1 MQQTFHAKPTIEFV
15 TRCRPHRSQKGFS
28 LIEVLVSIVILGIG
42 MLGAAGLQLA
52 TLRSNQF
59 TAQASVATQLVR
71 DYEEITQ
78 MLRSA
83 SISTSEGSSVFSS
96 LDTSTA
102 DTATIT
108 NCQSSSAACT
118 PDELAAF
125 MLKQWKVRAMTEL
138 PGGRAVVC
146 RDSAPKD
153 TSGTG
158 AGLYHWACDD
168 LGDMLMVKIGWTGRT
183 DKSDKTQQAISDNNR
198 PRIVMTVFGN
208 QKDFTD

>member
-1 MQQTFHAKPTIEFV
+1 MRHIPTKTSLASRTPVGRE
-15 TRCRPHRSQKGFS
+15 KGFS
-28 LIEVLVSIVILGIG
+28 LIEVLVSIVIFGIG
-42 MLGAAGLQLA
+42 LLGAAGLQLA
-52 TLRSNQF
+52 TMRSNQF

-83 SISTSEGSSVFSS
+83 DLSTSEGTNALSS
-96 LDTSTA
+96 LDTGTA
-102 DTATIT
+102 DTSTI

-118 PDELAAF
+118 PSELATF
-125 MLKQWKVRAMTEL
+125 MLKEWKTRVSTEL

-153 TSGTG
+153 TSGTSS
-158 AGLYHWACDD
+158 GLYHWACDD
-168 LGDMLMVKIGWTGRT
+168 QGDMLMVKIGWIG
-183 DKSDKTQQAISDNNR
+183 KADKTDQTQQTISAENR

>member
-1 MQQTFHAKPTIEFV
+1 M
-15 TRCRPHRSQKGFS
+15 RQKFSTTSGTLCTSKRRETGFS

-52 TLRSNQF
+52 TLRSNHF

-83 SISTSEGSSVFSS
+83 AISSSEG
-96 LDTSTA
+96 TSA
-102 DTATIT
+102 LSGLDTATADSSTIP
-108 NCQSSSAACT
+108 NCQTTTATCDSGQ
-118 PDELAAF
+118 LATF
-125 MLKQWKVRAMTEL
+125 MLNEWKARVKTQL

-153 TSGTG
+153 TSGAH

-168 LGDMLMVKIGWTGRT
+168 KGDMLMVKIGWTGRA
-183 DKSDKTQQAISDNNR
+183 DKTDQAQQAISSDDR
-198 PRIVMTVFGN
+198 PRVVMTVFGN
-208 QKDFTD
+208 QKDFTN

>member
-1 MQQTFHAKPTIEFV
+1 M
-15 TRCRPHRSQKGFS
+15 RQKFSTTSGTLCTSKRRETGFS

-52 TLRSNQF
+52 TLRSNHF

-78 MLRSA
+78 MLRSTN
-83 SISTSEGSSVFSS
+83 ISTSEGTSALSG
-96 LDTSTA
+96 LDTSTSTTSPA
-102 DTATIT
+102 PTS
-108 NCQSSSAACT
+108 CQSKDAAC
-118 PDELAAF
+118 DASALAAF
-125 MLKQWKVRAMTEL
+125 MLSEWKDRVKNEL

-153 TSGTG
+153 TSGAS

-168 LGDMLMVKIGWTGRT
+168 QGDMLMVKIGWTGRA
-183 DKSDKTQQAISDNNR
+183 DKTDKTQQAISNDDR

-208 QKDFTD
+208 QKDFTN

>member
-1 MQQTFHAKPTIEFV
+1 M
-15 TRCRPHRSQKGFS
+15 RQKFSTTSGTLCTSKRRETGFS

-42 MLGAAGLQLA
+42 MLRAAGLQSA
-52 TLRSNQF
+52 TLRSNHF

-83 SISTSEGSSVFSS
+83 AISSSEG
-96 LDTSTA
+96 TSA
-102 DTATIT
+102 LSGLDTATADSSTIP
-108 NCQSSSAACT
+108 NCQTTTATCDSGQ
-118 PDELAAF
+118 LATF
-125 MLKQWKVRAMTEL
+125 MLNEWKARVTTQL

-153 TSGTG
+153 TSGAH

-168 LGDMLMVKIGWTGRT
+168 KGDMLMVKIGWTGRA
-183 DKSDKTQQAISDNNR
+183 DKTDQAQQAISSDDR
-198 PRIVMTVFGN
+198 PRVVMTVFGN
-208 QKDFTD
+208 QKDFTN

>member
-1 MQQTFHAKPTIEFV
+1 MRQKFSTISGTLCTSKRRE
-15 TRCRPHRSQKGFS
+15 TGFS

-52 TLRSNQF
+52 TLRSNHF

-83 SISTSEGSSVFSS
+83 AISSSEGTSILSS
-96 LDTSTA
+96 LDTATA
-102 DTATIT
+102 DSSTIP
-108 NCQSSSAACT
+108 NCQTTSATC
-118 PDELAAF
+118 DSGQLAAF
-125 MLKQWKVRAMTEL
+125 MLDEWKARVKTQL

-153 TSGTG
+153 TSGTN

-168 LGDMLMVKIGWTGRT
+168 KGDMLMVKIGWTGRA
-183 DKSDKTQQAISDNNR
+183 DKTDQAQQAISSDDR
-198 PRIVMTVFGN
+198 PRVVMTVFGN

>member
-1 MQQTFHAKPTIEFV
+1 M
-15 TRCRPHRSQKGFS
+15 RQKFSTTSGTLCTSKRRETGFS

-52 TLRSNQF
+52 TLRSNHF

-83 SISTSEGSSVFSS
+83 AISSSEG
-96 LDTSTA
+96 TSA
-102 DTATIT
+102 LSGLDTATADSSTIP
-108 NCQSSSAACT
+108 NCQTTTATCDSGQ
-118 PDELAAF
+118 LATF
-125 MLKQWKVRAMTEL
+125 MLNEWKARVTTQL

-153 TSGTG
+153 TSGTN

-168 LGDMLMVKIGWTGRT
+168 KGDMLMVKIGWTGRA
-183 DKSDKTQQAISDNNR
+183 DKTDQAQQAISSDDR
-198 PRIVMTVFGN
+198 PRVVMTVFGN

>member
-1 MQQTFHAKPTIEFV
+1 MRQKFSTISGTLCTSKRRE
-15 TRCRPHRSQKGFS
+15 TGFS

-52 TLRSNQF
+52 TLRSNHF

-78 MLRSA
+78 MLRSVA
-83 SISTSEGSSVFSS
+83 ISSSEG
-96 LDTSTA
+96 TSA
-102 DTATIT
+102 LSGLDTATADSSTIP
-108 NCQSSSAACT
+108 NCQTTTATCDSGQ
-118 PDELAAF
+118 LATF
-125 MLKQWKVRAMTEL
+125 MLNEWKARVTTQL

-153 TSGTG
+153 TSGAH

-168 LGDMLMVKIGWTGRT
+168 KGDMLMVKIGWTGRA
-183 DKSDKTQQAISDNNR
+183 DKTDQAQQAISSDDR
-198 PRIVMTVFGN
+198 PRVVMTVFGN

>member
-1 MQQTFHAKPTIEFV
+1 M
-15 TRCRPHRSQKGFS
+15 RQKFSTTSGTLCTSKRRETGFS

-52 TLRSNQF
+52 TLRSNHF

-83 SISTSEGSSVFSS
+83 AISSSEGTSVLSG
-96 LDTSTA
+96 L
-102 DTATIT
+102 DTATADSSTIP
-108 NCQSSSAACT
+108 NCQTTTATCDSGQ
-118 PDELAAF
+118 LATF
-125 MLKQWKVRAMTEL
+125 MLNEWKARVTTQL

-153 TSGTG
+153 TSGAH

-168 LGDMLMVKIGWTGRT
+168 KGDMLMVKIGWTGRA
-183 DKSDKTQQAISDNNR
+183 DKTDQAQQAISSDDR
-198 PRIVMTVFGN
+198 PRVVMTVFGN
-208 QKDFTD
+208 QKDFTN

>member
-1 MQQTFHAKPTIEFV
+1 MTTAFAPP
-15 TRCRPHRSQKGFS
+15 CSPHNREKGFS

-83 SISTSEGSSVFSS
+83 NISTSEGTSTLSG
-96 LDTSTA
+96 LDTSVA
-102 DTATIT
+102 DTTTIT
-108 NCQSSSAACT
+108 NCQSIGATCNASQ
-118 PDELAAF
+118 LAAF
-125 MLKQWKVRAMTEL
+125 MLHEWKDRVTKEL

-153 TSGTG
+153 TSGAS

-168 LGDMLMVKIGWTGRT
+168 QGDMLMVKIGWTGRA
-183 DKSDKTQQAISDNNR
+183 DKTDKTQQAISNDDR

>member
-1 MQQTFHAKPTIEFV
+1 M
-15 TRCRPHRSQKGFS
+15 RQKFSTTSGTLCTSKRRETGFS

-52 TLRSNQF
+52 TLRSNHF

-83 SISTSEGSSVFSS
+83 AISSSEG
-96 LDTSTA
+96 TSA
-102 DTATIT
+102 LSGLDTATADSSTIP
-108 NCQSSSAACT
+108 NCQTTTATCDSGQ
-118 PDELAAF
+118 LATF
-125 MLKQWKVRAMTEL
+125 MLNEWKARVTTQL

-153 TSGTG
+153 TSGAH

-168 LGDMLMVKIGWTGRT
+168 KGDMLMVKIGWTGRA
-183 DKSDKTQQAISDNNR
+183 DKTDQAQQAISSDDR
-198 PRIVMTVFGN
+198 PRVVMTVFGN
-208 QKDFTD
+208 QKDFTN

>member
-1 MQQTFHAKPTIEFV
+1 MRQKFSKTSV
-15 TRCRPHRSQKGFS
+15 TLCTSKRRETGFS

-52 TLRSNQF
+52 TLRSNHF

-78 MLRSA
+78 MLRSVA
-83 SISTSEGSSVFSS
+83 ISSSEG
-96 LDTSTA
+96 TSA
-102 DTATIT
+102 LSGLDTATADSSTIP
-108 NCQSSSAACT
+108 NCQTTTATCDSGQ
-118 PDELAAF
+118 LATF
-125 MLKQWKVRAMTEL
+125 MLNEWKARVTTQL

-153 TSGTG
+153 TSGAH

-168 LGDMLMVKIGWTGRT
+168 KGDMLMVKIGWTGRA
-183 DKSDKTQQAISDNNR
+183 DKTDQAQQAISSDDR
-198 PRIVMTVFGN
+198 PRVVMTVFGN

>member
-1 MQQTFHAKPTIEFV
+1 M
-15 TRCRPHRSQKGFS
+15 RQKFSTTSGTLCTSKRRETGFS

-52 TLRSNQF
+52 TLRSNHF

-83 SISTSEGSSVFSS
+83 AISSSEGTSILSS
-96 LDTSTA
+96 LDTATA
-102 DTATIT
+102 DSSTIP
-108 NCQSSSAACT
+108 NCQTTSATC
-118 PDELAAF
+118 DSGQLAAF
-125 MLKQWKVRAMTEL
+125 MLDEWKARVKTQL

-153 TSGTG
+153 TSGTN

-168 LGDMLMVKIGWTGRT
+168 KGDMLMVKIGWTGRA
-183 DKSDKTQQAISDNNR
+183 DKTDQAQQAISSDDR
-198 PRIVMTVFGN
+198 PRVVMTVFGN

>member
-1 MQQTFHAKPTIEFV
+1 M
-15 TRCRPHRSQKGFS
+15 RQKFSTTSGTLCTSKRRETGFS

-52 TLRSNQF
+52 TLRSNHF

-78 MLRSA
+78 MLRSVA
-83 SISTSEGSSVFSS
+83 ISSSEG
-96 LDTSTA
+96 TSA
-102 DTATIT
+102 LSGLDTATADSSTIP
-108 NCQSSSAACT
+108 NCQTTTATCDSGQ
-118 PDELAAF
+118 LATF
-125 MLKQWKVRAMTEL
+125 MLNEWKARVTTQL

-153 TSGTG
+153 TSGAH

-168 LGDMLMVKIGWTGRT
+168 KGDMLMVKIGWTGRA
-183 DKSDKTQQAISDNNR
+183 DKTDQAQQAISSDDR
-198 PRIVMTVFGN
+198 PRVVMTVFGN
-208 QKDFTD
+208 QKDFTN

>member
-1 MQQTFHAKPTIEFV
+1 MRQKFSTISGTLCTSKRRE
-15 TRCRPHRSQKGFS
+15 TGFS

-52 TLRSNQF
+52 TLRSNHF
-59 TAQASVATQLVR
+59 TAQARVATQLVR

-83 SISTSEGSSVFSS
+83 AISSSEGTSILSS
-96 LDTSTA
+96 LDTATA
-102 DTATIT
+102 DSSTIP
-108 NCQSSSAACT
+108 NCQTTSATC
-118 PDELAAF
+118 DSGQLAAF
-125 MLKQWKVRAMTEL
+125 MLDEWKARVKTQL

-153 TSGTG
+153 TSGTN

-168 LGDMLMVKIGWTGRT
+168 KGDMLMVKIGWTGRA
-183 DKSDKTQQAISDNNR
+183 DKTDQAQQAISSDDR
-198 PRIVMTVFGN
+198 PRVVMTVFGN

>member
-1 MQQTFHAKPTIEFV
+1 MRQKFSKTSV
-15 TRCRPHRSQKGFS
+15 TLCTSKRRETGFS

-52 TLRSNQF
+52 TLRSNHF

-83 SISTSEGSSVFSS
+83 AISSSEG
-96 LDTSTA
+96 TSA
-102 DTATIT
+102 LSGLDTATADSSTIP
-108 NCQSSSAACT
+108 NCQTTTATCDSGQ
-118 PDELAAF
+118 LATF
-125 MLKQWKVRAMTEL
+125 MLNEWKARVTTQL

-153 TSGTG
+153 TSGAH

-168 LGDMLMVKIGWTGRT
+168 KGDMLMVKIGWTGRA
-183 DKSDKTQQAISDNNR
+183 DKTDQAQQAISSDDR
-198 PRIVMTVFGN
+198 PRVVMTVFGN

>member
-1 MQQTFHAKPTIEFV
+1 M
-15 TRCRPHRSQKGFS
+15 RQKFSTTSGTLCTSKRRETGFS

-52 TLRSNQF
+52 TLRSNHF

-83 SISTSEGSSVFSS
+83 AISSSEGTSILSS
-96 LDTSTA
+96 LDTATA
-102 DTATIT
+102 DSSTIP
-108 NCQSSSAACT
+108 NCQTTSATC
-118 PDELAAF
+118 DSGQLAAF
-125 MLKQWKVRAMTEL
+125 MLDEWKARVKTQL

-153 TSGTG
+153 TSGAH

-168 LGDMLMVKIGWTGRT
+168 KGDMLMVKIGWTGRA
-183 DKSDKTQQAISDNNR
+183 DKTDKTQQAISNDDR

-208 QKDFTD
+208 QKDFTN

>member
-1 MQQTFHAKPTIEFV
+1 M
-15 TRCRPHRSQKGFS
+15 RQKFSTTSGTLCTSKRRETGFS

-52 TLRSNQF
+52 TLRSNHF

-83 SISTSEGSSVFSS
+83 AISSSEG
-96 LDTSTA
+96 TSA
-102 DTATIT
+102 LSGLDTATADSSTIP
-108 NCQSSSAACT
+108 NCQTTTATCDSGQ
-118 PDELAAF
+118 LAAF
-125 MLKQWKVRAMTEL
+125 MLDEWKARVKTQL

-153 TSGTG
+153 TSGAH

-168 LGDMLMVKIGWTGRT
+168 KGDMLMVKIGWTGRA
-183 DKSDKTQQAISDNNR
+183 DKTDQAQQAISSDDR
-198 PRIVMTVFGN
+198 PRVVMTVFGN

>member
-1 MQQTFHAKPTIEFV
+1 MRQKFSTISGTLCTSKRRE
-15 TRCRPHRSQKGFS
+15 TGFS

-52 TLRSNQF
+52 TLRSNHF

-83 SISTSEGSSVFSS
+83 AISSSEG
-96 LDTSTA
+96 TSA
-102 DTATIT
+102 LSGLDTATADSSTIP
-108 NCQSSSAACT
+108 NCQTTTATCDSGQ
-118 PDELAAF
+118 LATF
-125 MLKQWKVRAMTEL
+125 MLNEWKARVTTQL

-153 TSGTG
+153 TSGAG

-168 LGDMLMVKIGWTGRT
+168 QGDMLMVKIGWTGRA
-183 DKSDKTQQAISDNNR
+183 DKTDMAQQAISNDDR

>member
-1 MQQTFHAKPTIEFV
+1 M
-15 TRCRPHRSQKGFS
+15 RQKFSTTSGTLCTSKRRETGFS

-52 TLRSNQF
+52 TLRSNHF

-83 SISTSEGSSVFSS
+83 AISSSEG
-96 LDTSTA
+96 TSA
-102 DTATIT
+102 LSGLDTATADSSTIP
-108 NCQSSSAACT
+108 NCQTTTATCDSGQ
-118 PDELAAF
+118 LAAF
-125 MLKQWKVRAMTEL
+125 MLDEWKARVKTQL

-153 TSGTG
+153 TSGTN

-168 LGDMLMVKIGWTGRT
+168 KGDMLMVKIGWTGRA
-183 DKSDKTQQAISDNNR
+183 DKTDQAQQAISSDDR
-198 PRIVMTVFGN
+198 PRVVMTVFGN

>member
-1 MQQTFHAKPTIEFV
+1 MRQKFSTISGTLCTSKRRE
-15 TRCRPHRSQKGFS
+15 TGFS

-52 TLRSNQF
+52 TLRSNHF

-83 SISTSEGSSVFSS
+83 AISSSEG
-96 LDTSTA
+96 TSA
-102 DTATIT
+102 LSGLDTATADSSTIP
-108 NCQSSSAACT
+108 NCQTTSATC
-118 PDELAAF
+118 DSGQLAAF
-125 MLKQWKVRAMTEL
+125 MLDEWKARVKTQL

-153 TSGTG
+153 TSGAH

-168 LGDMLMVKIGWTGRT
+168 KGDMLMVKIGWTGRA
-183 DKSDKTQQAISDNNR
+183 DKTDQAQQAISSDDR
-198 PRIVMTVFGN
+198 PRVVMTVFGN
-208 QKDFTD
+208 QKDFTN

>member
-1 MQQTFHAKPTIEFV
+1 M
-15 TRCRPHRSQKGFS
+15 RQKFSTTSGTLCTSKRRETGFS

-52 TLRSNQF
+52 TLRSNHF

-83 SISTSEGSSVFSS
+83 AISSSEG
-96 LDTSTA
+96 TSA
-102 DTATIT
+102 LSGLDTATADSSTIP
-108 NCQSSSAACT
+108 NCQTTSAAC
-118 PDELAAF
+118 DASALAAF
-125 MLKQWKVRAMTEL
+125 MLSEWKDRVKNEL

-153 TSGTG
+153 TSGAS

-168 LGDMLMVKIGWTGRT
+168 QGDMLMVKIGWTGRA
-183 DKSDKTQQAISDNNR
+183 DKTDQAQQAISSDDR
-198 PRIVMTVFGN
+198 PRVVMTVFGN

>member
-1 MQQTFHAKPTIEFV
+1 M
-15 TRCRPHRSQKGFS
+15 RQKFSTTSGTLCTSKRRETGFS
-28 LIEVLVSIVILGIG
+28 LIEVLASIVILGIG

-52 TLRSNQF
+52 TLRSNHF

-83 SISTSEGSSVFSS
+83 AISSSEG
-96 LDTSTA
+96 TSA
-102 DTATIT
+102 LSGLDTATADSSTIP
-108 NCQSSSAACT
+108 NCQTTTATCDSGQ
-118 PDELAAF
+118 LATF
-125 MLKQWKVRAMTEL
+125 MLNEWKARVTTQL

-153 TSGTG
+153 TSGAH

-168 LGDMLMVKIGWTGRT
+168 KGDMLMVKIGWTGRA
-183 DKSDKTQQAISDNNR
+183 DKTDQAQQAISSDDR
-198 PRIVMTVFGN
+198 PRVVMTVFGN

>member
-1 MQQTFHAKPTIEFV
+1 M
-15 TRCRPHRSQKGFS
+15 RQKFSTTSGTLCTSKRRETGFS

-52 TLRSNQF
+52 TLRSNHF

-83 SISTSEGSSVFSS
+83 AISSSEGTSILSS
-96 LDTSTA
+96 LDTATA
-102 DTATIT
+102 DSSTIP
-108 NCQSSSAACT
+108 NCQTTSATC
-118 PDELAAF
+118 DSGQLATF
-125 MLKQWKVRAMTEL
+125 MLNEWKARVTTQL

-153 TSGTG
+153 TSGAH

-168 LGDMLMVKIGWTGRT
+168 KGDMLMVKIGWTGRA
-183 DKSDKTQQAISDNNR
+183 DKTDQAQQAISSDDR
-198 PRIVMTVFGN
+198 PRVVMTVFGN